1 MIFFL
6 SLESFFIKFNDQ
18 MSICQAI
25 NNIINALKNKKIE
38 KKVMNFLKSL
48 GCSLIKFNDLEA
60 FVQQLTLLLT
70 L

>member
-1 MIFFL
+1 
-6 SLESFFIKFNDQ
+6 

-25 NNIINALKNKKIE
+25 NNIINALKNQKIE